1 MPHNRRNHGRR
12 RAGFT
17 LIELLLVL
25 MILVVL
31 GAMAVGMFSGTQ
43 ERALKDAAKGQIG
56 IFENAIELYKFHMK
70 TAPESLD
77 DLSQRPSGDEGSEH
91 WAGPY
96 IKATKTPDDPWGNPY
111 RFSAQGKRNPE
122 SFDVWSVGPD
132 GQDGTDDDIGNWES
146 SSAAS

>member
-1 MPHNRRNHGRR
+1 MPTNRRNHGRR

-56 IFENAIELYKFHMK
+56 IFEHAIDIYQLHMK

-77 DLSQRPSGDEGSEH
+77 DLSQRPGDEETSDRWE
-91 WAGPY
+91 GPY
-96 IKATKTPDDPWGNPY
+96 IKAAKTPDDPWGNPY
-111 RFSAQGKRNPE
+111 RYSVQGKHNPE
-122 SFDVWSVGPD
+122 GYDIWSVGPD

-146 SSAAS
+146 SSAAN